1 VAFDYNYSDDCSLY
15 CPPLLFINVGQRSG
29 LYWPGWLYCLTLSTI
44 NYCFELDRG
53 GVCVD
58 VVGYVVHHY
67 CLIIGRVVAPVF
79 VFDYIVHH
87 YSF

>member
-1 VAFDYNYSDDCSLY
+1 MLLWFAILSL
-15 CPPLLFINVGQRSG
+15 LLFINVGQRSG
-29 LYWPGWLYCLTLSTI
+29 LYCRGWLYCLTLSTI

-67 CLIIGRVVAPVF
+67 CLIIGSCFCV
-79 VFDYIVHH
+79 
-87 YSF
+87 